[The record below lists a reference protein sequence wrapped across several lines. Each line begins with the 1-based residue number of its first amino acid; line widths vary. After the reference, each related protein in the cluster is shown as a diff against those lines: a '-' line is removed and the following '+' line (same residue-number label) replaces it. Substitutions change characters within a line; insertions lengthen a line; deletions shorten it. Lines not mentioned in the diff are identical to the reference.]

1 MVTDIALS
9 IIVPMCVLTLG
20 TAIAAMWIALR
31 KAPPESNEQ
40 LALKVS
46 KMQIELED
54 VFDALERWGKRTA
67 VRESRDRAKKLDQ
80 VEADLATTTPPGRTG
95 ILRQPLSARP

>member
-1 MVTDIALS
+1 
-9 IIVPMCVLTLG
+9 
-20 TAIAAMWIALR
+20 MWVALR
-31 KAPPESNEQ
+31 KAAPESNEQ

-67 VRESRDRAKKLDQ
+67 VRESRDRSKKLDQ
-80 VEADLATTTPPGRTG
+80 VEADLSAAPTPTTSTGRTG
-95 ILRQPLSARP
+95 ILRSGIVVGNQQARG